1 MSSHRKTLLLG
12 TAMALTLSLS
22 IFAHAQG
29 PANVA
34 ATTPPT
40 TADPSPTP
48 PTPLPPT
55 PQPQTSMAADDSD
68 GWRGQIAIYGWFP
81 GIHGTVGA
89 LGHDAGIHVPFSDVF
104 HSLKGIIP
112 IAVELDKRRLVIPV
126 DFFWVK
132 LGDDRGIP
140 FNELG
145 QTSVNI
151 HLTESIF
158 TPKIGYRLINAE
170 HFKFDAL
177 AGIRYWYVGQNL
189 TLEPAGVGNSRS
201 ASWVDGLGGVRA
213 ILPLSEKASITVAGD
228 AGAGGANLDYQALG
242 LLNFNFTRRW
252 GASIGWRYLYVN
264 YRPTDHLF
272 IFNTAMTGA
281 VAGFSY
287 NFGGRPPVPPTA
299 SCSVSPTEVY
309 PGDPVTATMN
319 PQNFNPKHT
328 VTYGWTSSGGKISG
342 TNATASVDTT
352 GLAAG
357 NYAVSGTATDSKEK
371 KNNVATCSA
380 NFTVKARP
388 MNPPQVSC
396 TVSPSTVQGG
406 SPATITATASS
417 PDNAQITGY
426 SYSPSAGRISGTGT
440 TATLDTA
447 GAPSGPIT
455 VTVTATDARNLTG
468 SGTCTVGVEVPPPPP
483 TCSKA
488 NSIQF
493 PDLKRPWRVDNTAKA
508 ILDDVASRLKS
519 DPNAKIVIIGY
530 ADGEKAPMIGS
541 GKNRHPM
548 NLAAQRAVNAKAYVV
563 QQQGI
568 DPSRVEVRQGTG
580 QQKVADIIWVPQGA
594 DENACADLQNT
605 TPVDESVVKPSENAY
620 PKAARAGRAAQGASA
635 PAQ

>member
-1 MSSHRKTLLLG
+1 MNSYRKILPVLIALV
-12 TAMALTLSLS
+12 LTLSLS
-22 IFAHAQG
+22 MSAHAQG
-29 PANVA
+29 PADMA
-34 ATTPPT
+34 AETPPN
-40 TADPSPTP
+40 TASAPP

-55 PQPQTSMAADDSD
+55 PQPQTPMAADDSD
-68 GWRGQIAIYGWFP
+68 GWRGQISIYGWFP
-81 GIHGTVGA
+81 GIHGTVGV

-112 IAVELDKRRLVIPV
+112 VAVELDKRRLVIPV

-132 LGDDRGIP
+132 LGEDRGIP

-151 HLTESIF
+151 HLTESIL

-189 TLEPAGVGNSRS
+189 TVEPVDIGRSRS
-201 ASWVDGLGGVRA
+201 AQWVDGLGGVRA
-213 ILPLSEKASITVAGD
+213 IVPLGEKASITVAGD

-242 LLNFNFTRRW
+242 LLNYNFTRKW
-252 GASIGWRYLYVN
+252 GASVGWRYLYVN
-264 YRPTDHLF
+264 YRPTNNLF

-287 NFGGRPPVPPTA
+287 NFGGKPPVPPTA

-319 PQNFNPKHT
+319 AQNFNPKHT
-328 VTYGWTSSGGKISG
+328 VTYGWTSTGGKISG
-342 TNATASVDTT
+342 TNTTASVDTT

-357 NYAVSGTATDSKEK
+357 NYAVSGTATDAKEK

-396 TVSPSTVQGG
+396 SVNPSTVKSGDP
-406 SPATITATASS
+406 STITAAATS
-417 PDNAQITGY
+417 PDGAQITGY
-426 SYSPSAGRISGTGT
+426 SYTASAGKISGTGT
-440 TATLDTA
+440 TATLDTT
-447 GAPSGPIT
+447 GAPSGPIS
-455 VTVTATDARNLTG
+455 VTVTATDARNLSG
-468 SGTCTVGVEVPPPPP
+468 SGTCSVGVEVPPPPP
-483 TCSKA
+483 TCSKI

-508 ILDDVASRLKS
+508 ILDDVASRLKA

-530 ADGEKAPMIGS
+530 ADGEKAPMVGT
-541 GKNRHPM
+541 GKKRHPM
-548 NLAAQRAVNAKAYVV
+548 NLAAQRAVNAKAYLV

-580 QQKVADIIWVPQGA
+580 QQKVADIVWVPQGA
-594 DENACADLQNT
+594 DENACTDLQNT

-620 PKAARAGRAAQGASA
+620 PKAATMRRAHQGASA